1 MVVDLTLKAP
11 QYKAVKVRTSPESFH
26 DIQELFGDNL
36 DTSEGN
42 FMELQ
47 SIVVT
52 VNNKPHRISCIP
64 GRIIV
69 AEYSDEE
76 LTGVL
81 VSNDLDELTDM
92 FSWEGEL

>member
-36 DTSEGN
+36 NSSEDCFTN
-42 FMELQ
+42 FQ
-47 SIVVT
+47 SIEVT
-52 VNNKPHRISCIP
+52 VNNEPHRIACP
-64 GRIIV
+64 RGRIIV
-69 AEYSDEE
+69 AEYADEE
-76 LTGVL
+76 LTGIL
-81 VSNDLDELTDM
+81 ISNNSEELADM